1 MKTKS
6 TRKTTMFLAVCTAIA
21 AAVAGLN
28 SVWQAAIFVAIA
40 GALAAAGLELH
51 RHKNLRVVKVL
62 AWIAAATVFW
72 FASVDRFA
80 TIEFCQ
86 RCPIHHFQYDYRFLG
101 ISVCVTKI
109 DEHDA
114 LVSLIATDLGRPCLH
129 VYNGFPLAR
138 RWGLFYYSGYSS
150 CLCCLSGDEELNQ
163 ELRQQIML
171 QSKTDPDLKDEF
183 YNRVVVERDWKYLH
197 SFAPPA
203 DQAAAKTTGETG
215 EH

>member
-1 MKTKS
+1 MKTKP
-6 TRKTTMFLAVCTAIA
+6 TRRATMFLAVSTAIA

-28 SVWQAAIFVAIA
+28 SVWQAAVFVTIA
-40 GALAAAGLELH
+40 GAFAAAGLEIH
-51 RHKNLRVVKVL
+51 RQENLRVVKVL
-62 AWIAAATVFW
+62 AWIAAATIFW
-72 FASVDRFA
+72 FASVDRLA
-80 TIEFCQ
+80 TIKFLQ

-129 VYNGFPLAR
+129 VYNSFPLAR

-150 CLCCLSGDEELNQ
+150 CLCCLCGDEEYNQ
-163 ELRQQIML
+163 ALRQQIIH
-171 QSKTDPDLKDEF
+171 QSKTDPNLKDEF

-203 DQAAAKTTGETG
+203 DQPPAKTTVETG